1 MALAFRGRVA
11 VTLVGRGVTVAL
23 GLASSVMT
31 ARTLGPEGR
40 GILATL
46 SVLTGLSLQFGN
58 PGLHTG
64 NVYFVSKQPHR
75 TAGVLGNTLIVSLVA
90 GCLAAVVAVALA
102 ALRPGWFPG
111 IPRPLILLTAAVLP
125 FQFMILLYQNTLLG
139 LQEIAAFNLFEVGNK
154 ILTVA
159 LLAAWLLLLGGGAPG
174 AVVLFSAMAV
184 LFGTASALYCARRV
198 PFRPRFDGA
207 LFAEM
212 IRYGARVYVACLLA
226 FLVIR
231 SDMLLVNYFR
241 GTAEAGVYSIAVQ
254 IADTLLLLPVT
265 IGMILMPRIAGDQG
279 ERPEEI
285 TARVLRHTALLM
297 TLLVGAAA
305 AVVSPVVRLLYGHG
319 FEGAIL
325 TTWCL
330 LPGVWALGLNGVLM
344 NHFSARGMPPVTMAA
359 PFVGLVLNV
368 ALNVAIVPRFG
379 IAGAALTSSAAYAI
393 MLAFSLAA
401 FLRDGR
407 VGWRRTLLLGREE
420 VRGLLGQA
428 RPQGA

>member
-1 MALAFRGRVA
+1 MALGFRDRVA
-11 VTLVGRGVTVAL
+11 LTLVGRGVTVGL

-31 ARTLGPEGR
+31 ARCLGPEGR
-40 GILATL
+40 GVLATL
-46 SVLTGLSLQFGN
+46 AVLTGLSLQFGN

-75 TAGVLGNTLIVSLVA
+75 AAGVLGNTLVVSVVA
-90 GCLAAVVAVALA
+90 GLLAAVVAIALA

-111 IPRPLILLTAAVLP
+111 IPRLLILLTAVVLP

-139 LQEIAAFNLFEVGNK
+139 LNEVAAFNLFEVGNK

-159 LLAAWLLLLGGGAPG
+159 LLAAWLLLLGGGAAG
-174 AVVLFSAMAV
+174 AVVLFAAMAV

-198 PFRPRFDGA
+198 PFRPRLDRA
-207 LFAEM
+207 LFGEM
-212 IRYGARVYVACLLA
+212 IRYGGRVYVACLLA

-265 IGMILMPRIAGDQG
+265 IGMILMPRIAGLG
-279 ERPEEI
+279 TERPEEV

-305 AVVSPVVRLLYGHG
+305 AVVAPVVRLLYGPG

-359 PFVGLVLNV
+359 PFAGLVLNV
-368 ALNVAIVPRFG
+368 ALNLAIIPRFG
-379 IAGAALTSSAAYAI
+379 IAGAAVTSSFAYAI

-401 FLRDGR
+401 FLRNGR
-407 VGWRRTLLLGREE
+407 VGLRRSLLVGRDE
-420 VRGLLGQA
+420 VRGLLGPV
-428 RPQGA
+428 RPQRA

>member
-1 MALAFRGRVA
+1 MALGFRDRVA
-11 VTLVGRGVTVAL
+11 LTLIGRGVTVGL
-23 GLASSVMT
+23 GLLSSVMT
-31 ARTLGPEGR
+31 ARYLGPEGR
-40 GILATL
+40 GVLATL
-46 SVLTGLSLQFGN
+46 AVLTGLSLQFGN

-64 NVYFVSKQPHR
+64 NVYFVSRQPHR
-75 TAGVLGNTLIVSLVA
+75 AAGVMGNTLVVSVVA
-90 GCLAAVVAVALA
+90 GLLAAVVAIALA
-102 ALRPGWFPG
+102 AMRPGWFPG
-111 IPRPLILLTAAVLP
+111 IPRLLILLTAAVLP

-139 LQEIAAFNLFEVGNK
+139 LHEITAFNLFEVGNK

-159 LLAAWLLLLGGGAPG
+159 LLAAWLLLIGGGAAG

-198 PFRPRFDGA
+198 PFRPRLDRA
-207 LFAEM
+207 LFREM
-212 IRYGARVYVACLLA
+212 IRYGGRVYVACLLA

-231 SDMLLVNYFR
+231 SDMLLVNFFR
-241 GTAEAGVYSIAVQ
+241 GTPEAGVYSIAVQ

-265 IGMILMPRIAGDQG
+265 IGMILMPRIASQG
-279 ERPEEI
+279 TERSEEV

-297 TLLVGAAA
+297 TLMVGAAA
-305 AVVSPVVRLLYGHG
+305 ATVAPVVRLLYGSG

-368 ALNVAIVPRFG
+368 ALNLAIVPRFG
-379 IAGAALTSSAAYAI
+379 IAGAAVTSSFAYAI

-401 FLRDGR
+401 FLRDGQ
-407 VGWRRTLLLGREE
+407 VGLRQSLLMGLDE
-420 VRGLLGQA
+420 VRGLVAPA
-428 RPQGA
+428 RAQGA

>member
-1 MALAFRGRVA
+1 MALAFRGRVM

-23 GLASSVMT
+23 GLLSSVMT

-75 TAGVLGNTLIVSLVA
+75 TAGVLGNTLVVSFVA
-90 GCLAAVVAVALA
+90 GILAAVVAVALA
-102 ALRPGWFPG
+102 ALQPGWFPG
-111 IPRPLILLTAAVLP
+111 IPRLLILVTAVVLP

-154 ILTVA
+154 VLTVGA
-159 LLAAWLLLLGGGAPG
+159 LAAWLLLLGGGAPG
-174 AVVLFSAMAV
+174 AVVLFSGMAV

-198 PFRPRFDGA
+198 PFRPRFDRS
-207 LFAEM
+207 LFGEM

-265 IGMILMPRIAGDQG
+265 IGMILMPRIAGSSG
-279 ERPEEI
+279 EKPEEI

-305 AVVSPVVRLLYGHG
+305 AVVAPVVRLLYGHG

-359 PFVGLVLNV
+359 PFVGLILNV
-368 ALNVAIVPRFG
+368 ALNIAVVPRFG
-379 IAGAALTSSAAYAI
+379 IAGAAVTSSFAYAI

-407 VGWRRTLLLGREE
+407 VGLRRTLLLGREE
-420 VRGLLGQA
+420 VRGLFGHA

>member
-1 MALAFRGRVA
+1 MTLGFRDRVA
-11 VTLVGRGVTVAL
+11 LTLIGRGVTVGL
-23 GLASSVMT
+23 GLLSSVMT
-31 ARTLGPEGR
+31 ARYLGPEGR
-40 GILATL
+40 GVLATL
-46 SVLTGLSLQFGN
+46 AVLTGLSLQFGN

-75 TAGVLGNTLIVSLVA
+75 AAGVLGNTLVVSVVAGLLAALVA
-90 GCLAAVVAVALA
+90 IALA

-111 IPRPLILLTAAVLP
+111 IPRLLILLTAAVLP

-139 LQEIAAFNLFEVGNK
+139 LHEITAFNLFEVGNK

-159 LLAAWLLLLGGGAPG
+159 LLAAWLLLFAGGAAG
-174 AVVLFSAMAV
+174 AVVLFSSMAV

-198 PFRPRFDGA
+198 PFRPRLDRA

-212 IRYGARVYVACLLA
+212 IRYGGRVYVACLLA

-265 IGMILMPRIAGDQG
+265 IGIILMPRIASQG
-279 ERPEEI
+279 TERPEEV

-305 AVVSPVVRLLYGHG
+305 AAVAPVVRLLYGSG

-368 ALNVAIVPRFG
+368 ALNLAIVPRFG
-379 IAGAALTSSAAYAI
+379 IAGAAVTSSFAYAI

-401 FLRDGR
+401 FVRDGQ
-407 VGWRRTLLLGREE
+407 VGLRRSLLMGLDE
-420 VRGLLGQA
+420 VRGLVAPA
-428 RPQGA
+428 RAQGV